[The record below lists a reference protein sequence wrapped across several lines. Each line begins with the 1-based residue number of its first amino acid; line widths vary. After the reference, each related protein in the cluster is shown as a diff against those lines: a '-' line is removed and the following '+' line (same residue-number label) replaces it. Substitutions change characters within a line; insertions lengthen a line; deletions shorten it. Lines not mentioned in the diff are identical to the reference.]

1 MSEEEKKPE
10 VEPQN
15 PPKENENPPENTQ
28 PQESSQKQENP
39 SQPENPQSN
48 EEVVDQE
55 KKPEE
60 EEQEQEPTEKI
71 KSETATVATKE
82 EDLFA
87 GPYEKLIDRKFIP
100 DPNYPDTKILPT
112 ENFNSEIKPRRQFF
126 YNILITRQKREFEA
140 PINNLFQDKNSS
152 EEQTVGNNE
161 VKGVKSANEY
171 PMTERSS
178 IEMGFQTDNIKLTKS
193 FQVAK
198 KIQLNSYTQTEHNL
212 SDIKEEFQKKV
223 NGYLS
228 NQNQLTQIDNFL
240 LRIKPKMEEALQS
253 NETINIFMNDFDL
266 DKFNRIGN
274 EEGIKNTGEQEART
288 FRDNSAGTK
297 NKKEK
302 CVHWIRSID
311 SSIPFIA
318 HSLKRNF
325 TFEESLKLIGIP
337 YQSSVLFWNVRD
349 VEQNSP
355 VFEVSTPGEVTCFE
369 FDPDNVNNL
378 VIALSSGQL
387 MFIKFFDLINILKT
401 HANTDMYSY
410 LKKADIKEYYL
421 YNLSSLKWTHQ
432 SNITAVKWFP
442 PGYSY
447 KKKGQMQFSPDEH
460 ESSIVVSLGEDGIV
474 MIWDFRALSL
484 HDSKYAQIINDVNDY
499 LIPKKIE
506 VNKVDSIGRIGGT
519 GLEIEDAGEQKFY
532 FYISTDEGQV
542 YCVDMNAKNTADN
555 PTGNVLMHYNNRY
568 FRPVL
573 YFERS
578 PFFNDIFLTVHDFHF
593 SLWAK
598 GRPKAIFMSPNLDNC
613 SYTCGKFSPSRPGVI
628 YLCKSNGEIDTWDLL
643 DESHKPSV
651 KDTLIKEKI
660 TSINIF
666 RYNIPIDENAEI
678 QTQTSVEYMVV
689 GDISGQMTLIEV
701 PKLFSEVVADE
712 KNIMKKFFDNEIQR
726 QEYMEVRIKKM
737 EEDQQGAK
745 EETTHEPE
753 NEAEKEVEYKYA
765 EEAYLIERK
774 KIAEELGIELPKTAE
789 ELEKERKE
797 KEKKEQE
804 QKYISQTFNR
814 GNQLT
819 SHSVNRLNIRPE
831 NAIDNKIEYQV
842 YTKPRS
848 RSKEHKSNKVQQNLD
863 NQPKKYKIKNYQ
875 YSNTEV
881 NQYQYESGIND
892 SCIIQEDDVEFIEN
906 KLQEIYP
913 NSNISYNLVYRASE
927 DGDKSLDFHKRC
939 DKIGPNITFIK
950 TLKGYIF
957 GGFTVKNWEHLKR
970 DINVNKPNLGSASR
984 DPKAFGFSVNYQKI
998 YNNEKKNEFAIW
1010 CNRNY
1015 GPTFKNNFFQIFDNC
1030 LKKGGYCSL
1039 KNNSHFGGQNS
1050 DYEITGGEQR
1060 FGVYEVEVFELIFE

>member
-1 MSEEEKKPE
+1 MTE
-10 VEPQN
+10 VEPKPEAEPQN
-15 PPKENENPPENTQ
+15 KEEAKENPPESQ
-28 PQESSQKQENP
+28 AQAEVPQTN
-39 SQPENPQSN
+39 
-48 EEVVDQE
+48 
-55 KKPEE
+55 E
-60 EEQEQEPTEKI
+60 EEQEAEMKQEEEDQDTTEKI
-71 KSETATVATKE
+71 KADAANASVKE

-87 GPYEKLIDRKFIP
+87 GPYERLIDRKFIP
-100 DPNYPDTKILPT
+100 DPNYTDTKILPT
-112 ENFNSEIKPRRQFF
+112 ENFNSEIKPKRQFF

-178 IEMGFQTDNIKLTKS
+178 IEMGFQTDNVKVTKS

-198 KIQLNSYTQTEHNL
+198 KVKLNNYTQTEHNL
-212 SDIKEEFQKKV
+212 ADIKEEFQKKV

-302 CVHWIRSID
+302 CVHWIRTID
-311 SSIPFIA
+311 NSIPFIA

-325 TFEESLKLIGIP
+325 TFEESLKIVGIP

-355 VFEVSTPGEVTCFE
+355 VFEVTTPGEVTCFE

-401 HANTDMYSY
+401 HANTDVYSY
-410 LKKADIKEYYL
+410 LKKADIKEFYL

-432 SNITAVKWFP
+432 SNITSVKWFP

-474 MIWDFRALSL
+474 MIWDFKSLSL
-484 HDSKYAQIINDVNDY
+484 NESKYAQVINDVNDY

-555 PTGNVLMHYNNRY
+555 PTGNVIMHYNNRY

-651 KDTLIKEKI
+651 RDTLIKEKI

-666 RYNIPIDENAEI
+666 RYNLPIDENAEI
-678 QTQTSVEYMVV
+678 QTQTSIEYMVV
-689 GDISGQMTLIEV
+689 GDISGQMTLLEV
-701 PKLFSEVVADE
+701 PKLFSEVVSDE
-712 KNIMKKFFDNEIQR
+712 KNIMKNFFDNEIQR
-726 QEYMEVRIKKM
+726 QEYMEIRMKKM
-737 EEDQQGAK
+737 EEDQGVK
-745 EETTHEPE
+745 EEAEHEPE

-774 KIAEELGIELPKTAE
+774 KIAEELGIELPKTPE

-804 QKYISQTFNR
+804 
-814 GNQLT
+814 
-819 SHSVNRLNIRPE
+819 E
-831 NAIDNKIEYQV
+831 
-842 YTKPRS
+842 
-848 RSKEHKSNKVQQNLD
+848 
-863 NQPKKYKIKNYQ
+863 
-875 YSNTEV
+875 
-881 NQYQYESGIND
+881 
-892 SCIIQEDDVEFIEN
+892 EN
-906 KLQEIYP
+906 K
-913 NSNISYNLVYRASE
+913 
-927 DGDKSLDFHKRC
+927 
-939 DKIGPNITFIK
+939 
-950 TLKGYIF
+950 
-957 GGFTVKNWEHLKR
+957 
-970 DINVNKPNLGSASR
+970 
-984 DPKAFGFSVNYQKI
+984 
-998 YNNEKKNEFAIW
+998 
-1010 CNRNY
+1010 
-1015 GPTFKNNFFQIFDNC
+1015 
-1030 LKKGGYCSL
+1030 
-1039 KNNSHFGGQNS
+1039 
-1050 DYEITGGEQR
+1050 
-1060 FGVYEVEVFELIFE
+1060 

>member
-1 MSEEEKKPE
+1 MSDGEPKPE
-10 VEPQN
+10 VESQN
-15 PPKENENPPENTQ
+15 KEPE
-28 PQESSQKQENP
+28 K
-39 SQPENPQSN
+39 ENPQEN
-48 EEVVDQE
+48 QVQPEVPQTN
-55 KKPEE
+55 E
-60 EEQEQEPTEKI
+60 EEQEPEMNQEEEGQESAEKI
-71 KSETATVATKE
+71 KTDAANANAKE

-87 GPYEKLIDRKFIP
+87 GPYERLIDRKFIP
-100 DPNYPDTKILPT
+100 DPNYSDTKILPT
-112 ENFNSEIKPRRQFF
+112 ENFNSEIKPKRQFF

-178 IEMGFQTDNIKLTKS
+178 IEMGFQTDNVKVTKS

-198 KIQLNSYTQTEHNL
+198 KVKLNSYTQTEHNL

-311 SSIPFIA
+311 NSIPFIA

-325 TFEESLKLIGIP
+325 SFEESLKIVGIP
-337 YQSSVLFWNVRD
+337 YQSSVLFWNVKD

-369 FDPDNVNNL
+369 FDPDNVNNM

-410 LKKADIKEYYL
+410 LKKADIKEFYL
-421 YNLSSLKWTHQ
+421 FNLSSLKWTHQ
-432 SNITAVKWFP
+432 SNITSVKWFP

-460 ESSIVVSLGEDGIV
+460 ESSIVVSLGEDGIAMV
-474 MIWDFRALSL
+474 WDFKSLSL
-484 HDSKYAQIINDVNDY
+484 HESKYAQVINDVNDY
-499 LIPKKIE
+499 LQPTKKIE

-519 GLEIEDAGEQKFY
+519 GLEIEDGGEQKFY

-555 PTGNVLMHYNNRY
+555 PTGNVVMHYNNRY

-804 QKYISQTFNR
+804 
-814 GNQLT
+814 
-819 SHSVNRLNIRPE
+819 E
-831 NAIDNKIEYQV
+831 
-842 YTKPRS
+842 
-848 RSKEHKSNKVQQNLD
+848 
-863 NQPKKYKIKNYQ
+863 
-875 YSNTEV
+875 
-881 NQYQYESGIND
+881 
-892 SCIIQEDDVEFIEN
+892 
-906 KLQEIYP
+906 
-913 NSNISYNLVYRASE
+913 
-927 DGDKSLDFHKRC
+927 
-939 DKIGPNITFIK
+939 
-950 TLKGYIF
+950 
-957 GGFTVKNWEHLKR
+957 
-970 DINVNKPNLGSASR
+970 
-984 DPKAFGFSVNYQKI
+984 
-998 YNNEKKNEFAIW
+998 EK
-1010 CNRNY
+1010 
-1015 GPTFKNNFFQIFDNC
+1015 
-1030 LKKGGYCSL
+1030 
-1039 KNNSHFGGQNS
+1039 
-1050 DYEITGGEQR
+1050 
-1060 FGVYEVEVFELIFE
+1060 

>member
-1 MSEEEKKPE
+1 MTDVEPKPE
-10 VEPQN
+10 SEHQN
-15 PPKENENPPENTQ
+15 KEEVKENPPEAQ
-28 PQESSQKQENP
+28 A
-39 SQPENPQSN
+39 QPEVPQSN
-48 EEVVDQE
+48 EEE
-55 KKPEE
+55 PEAEMKPEE
-60 EEQEQEPTEKI
+60 EGQDSAEKL
-71 KSETATVATKE
+71 KSDAANANQKE

-87 GPYEKLIDRKFIP
+87 GPYERLIDRKFIP
-100 DPNYPDTKILPT
+100 DPNYTDTKILPT
-112 ENFNSEIKPRRQFF
+112 ENFNSEIKPKRQFF

-178 IEMGFQTDNIKLTKS
+178 IEMGFQTDNIKVTKS

-198 KIQLNSYTQTEHNL
+198 KVKLNSYTQTEHNL

-311 SSIPFIA
+311 NSIPFIA

-325 TFEESLKLIGIP
+325 TFEESLKIVGIP
-337 YQSSVLFWNVRD
+337 YQSSVLFWNIRD

-355 VFEVSTPGEVTCFE
+355 VFEVRTPGEVTCFE

-410 LKKADIKEYYL
+410 LRKADIKEFYL

-432 SNITAVKWFP
+432 SNITSVKWFP

-474 MIWDFRALSL
+474 MIWDFKSLSL
-484 HDSKYAQIINDVNDY
+484 NESKYAQVINDVNDY

-578 PFFNDIFLTVHDFHF
+578 PFFKDIFLTVHDFHF

-651 KDTLIKEKI
+651 RDTLIKEKI

-666 RYNIPIDENAEI
+666 RYNLPIDENAEI
-678 QTQTSVEYMVV
+678 QTQTSIEYMVV
-689 GDISGQMTLIEV
+689 GDISGQMTLLEV
-701 PKLFSEVVADE
+701 PKLFSEVVSDE
-712 KNIMKKFFDNEIQR
+712 KNIMKNFFDNEIQR
-726 QEYMEVRIKKM
+726 QEYMEIRMKKM
-737 EEDQQGAK
+737 EEDQGVK
-745 EETTHEPE
+745 EEAEHEPE

-774 KIAEELGIELPKTAE
+774 KIAEELGIELPKTPE

-804 QKYISQTFNR
+804 
-814 GNQLT
+814 
-819 SHSVNRLNIRPE
+819 E
-831 NAIDNKIEYQV
+831 
-842 YTKPRS
+842 
-848 RSKEHKSNKVQQNLD
+848 
-863 NQPKKYKIKNYQ
+863 
-875 YSNTEV
+875 
-881 NQYQYESGIND
+881 
-892 SCIIQEDDVEFIEN
+892 EN
-906 KLQEIYP
+906 K
-913 NSNISYNLVYRASE
+913 
-927 DGDKSLDFHKRC
+927 
-939 DKIGPNITFIK
+939 
-950 TLKGYIF
+950 
-957 GGFTVKNWEHLKR
+957 
-970 DINVNKPNLGSASR
+970 
-984 DPKAFGFSVNYQKI
+984 
-998 YNNEKKNEFAIW
+998 
-1010 CNRNY
+1010 
-1015 GPTFKNNFFQIFDNC
+1015 
-1030 LKKGGYCSL
+1030 
-1039 KNNSHFGGQNS
+1039 
-1050 DYEITGGEQR
+1050 
-1060 FGVYEVEVFELIFE
+1060 

>member
-10 VEPQN
+10 AESNQV
-15 PPKENENPPENTQ
+15 NEG
-28 PQESSQKQENP
+28 
-39 SQPENPQSN
+39 ENPQENQSKS
-48 EEVVDQE
+48 EVPQV
-55 KKPEE
+55 KE
-60 EEQEQEPTEKI
+60 EEQEIKQEEEEPSEKLKTE
-71 KSETATVATKE
+71 SANAQAKE

-100 DPNYPDTKILPT
+100 DPNYTDTKILPT
-112 ENFNSEIKPRRQFF
+112 ENFNSEIKPKRQFF

-178 IEMGFQTDNIKLTKS
+178 IEMGFQTDNIKVTKS

-198 KIQLNSYTQTEHNL
+198 KVKLNNYTQTEHNL
-212 SDIKEEFQKKV
+212 SDIKDQFEKKI
-223 NGYLS
+223 NGYLK

-288 FRDNSAGTK
+288 FRDNSAGNK

-311 SSIPFIA
+311 NSIPFIA

-325 TFEESLKLIGIP
+325 SFEESLKIIGIP
-337 YQSSVLFWNVRD
+337 YQSSVLFWNIRD

-355 VFEVSTPGEVTCFE
+355 VFEVTTPGEVTCFE

-401 HANTDMYSY
+401 HANMDYSY
-410 LKKADIKEYYL
+410 LKKADIKEFYL

-432 SNITAVKWFP
+432 SIITAVKWFP

-474 MIWDFRALSL
+474 MIWDFKSLSL
-484 HDSKYAQIINDVNDY
+484 HESKYAQVINDVNDY
-499 LIPKKIE
+499 MIPKKIE

-555 PTGNVLMHYNNRY
+555 PTGNVIMHYNNRY

-666 RYNIPIDENAEI
+666 RYNIPIDENSEI
-678 QTQTSVEYMVV
+678 QTQTWIEYMVV
-689 GDISGQMTLIEV
+689 GDISGQMTLLEV
-701 PKLFSEVVADE
+701 PKLFSEIVPDE
-712 KNIMKKFFDNEIQR
+712 KNIMKNFFDNEIQR
-726 QEYMEVRIKKM
+726 QEYMEIRIKKM
-737 EEDQQGAK
+737 EEDQGTK
-745 EETTHEPE
+745 EEAAHEPE
-753 NEAEKEVEYKYA
+753 NEAEKEMEYKYA
-765 EEAYLIERK
+765 EEAYILERK

-804 QKYISQTFNR
+804 
-814 GNQLT
+814 
-819 SHSVNRLNIRPE
+819 E
-831 NAIDNKIEYQV
+831 
-842 YTKPRS
+842 
-848 RSKEHKSNKVQQNLD
+848 
-863 NQPKKYKIKNYQ
+863 
-875 YSNTEV
+875 
-881 NQYQYESGIND
+881 
-892 SCIIQEDDVEFIEN
+892 EN
-906 KLQEIYP
+906 K
-913 NSNISYNLVYRASE
+913 
-927 DGDKSLDFHKRC
+927 
-939 DKIGPNITFIK
+939 
-950 TLKGYIF
+950 
-957 GGFTVKNWEHLKR
+957 
-970 DINVNKPNLGSASR
+970 
-984 DPKAFGFSVNYQKI
+984 
-998 YNNEKKNEFAIW
+998 
-1010 CNRNY
+1010 
-1015 GPTFKNNFFQIFDNC
+1015 
-1030 LKKGGYCSL
+1030 
-1039 KNNSHFGGQNS
+1039 
-1050 DYEITGGEQR
+1050 
-1060 FGVYEVEVFELIFE
+1060 

>member
-1 MSEEEKKPE
+1 MTEE
-10 VEPQN
+10 
-15 PPKENENPPENTQ
+15 
-28 PQESSQKQENP
+28 QKQGELNLNEKP
-39 SQPENPQSN
+39 VEQGLEKQPENQQD
-48 EEVVDQE
+48 EEQE
-55 KKPEE
+55 PKL
-60 EEQEQEPTEKI
+60 EEQEQKEMLEKI
-71 KSETATVATKE
+71 KNELANAKE

-87 GPYEKLIDRKFIP
+87 GPYERLIDRKFIA

-112 ENFNSEIKPRRQFF
+112 ENFNSEIIPKRKFF
-126 YNILITRQKREFEA
+126 YKILITRPKREFEA

-171 PMTERSS
+171 PLSERSS
-178 IEMGFQTDNIKLTKS
+178 IEMGFQTANSTVTKS

-198 KIQLNSYTQTEHNL
+198 KIKVNSYTQTENNL
-212 SDIKEEFQKKV
+212 SDIKDEFLKKV

-228 NQNQLTQIDNFL
+228 NQNSLTSLDNFL
-240 LRIKPKMEEALQS
+240 QRIKPKMEEALQS

-274 EEGIKNTGEQEART
+274 EEGVKNSGEQEART

-325 TFEESLKLIGIP
+325 SFEENVKIIGVP
-337 YQSSVLFWNVRD
+337 YQSNVLFWNIKD

-355 VFEVSTPGEVTCFE
+355 VFEVATPGEVTCFE
-369 FDPDNVNNL
+369 FDPNNVNNM

-387 MFIKFFDLINILKT
+387 MFIKFFDLIKILKT
-401 HANTDMYSY
+401 YGNTDMYSY
-410 LKKADIKEYYL
+410 LKKADIKEFYV

-432 SNITAVKWFP
+432 SLITAVKWFP

-447 KKKGQMQFSPDEH
+447 KKKGQMQFSPDDH
-460 ESSIVVSLGEDGIV
+460 ESSIVVSLGEDGIA
-474 MIWDFRALSL
+474 MIWDYRGLSL
-484 HDSKYAQIINDVNDY
+484 HESKSAQIINDVNDY
-499 LIPKKIE
+499 LIPRKIE
-506 VNKVDSIGRIGGT
+506 VNKVDSIGRISGT
-519 GLEIEDAGEQKFY
+519 GLEIEDIGNQKFY
-532 FYISTDEGQV
+532 FYISTDEGQI
-542 YCVDMNAKNTADN
+542 YCVDMTAKNTADN
-555 PTGNVLMHYNNRY
+555 PTGNVVMHYNNRY

-666 RYNIPIDENAEI
+666 KYNLPVDENAEN
-678 QTQTSVEYMVV
+678 QTQSSIEYMLV
-689 GDISGQMTLIEV
+689 GDISGQMTQLEV
-701 PKLFSEVVADE
+701 PKLFSEIVSDE
-712 KNIMKKFFDNEIQR
+712 QNIMKNFFDNEIER
-726 QEYMEVRIKKM
+726 QEYMEVRMKKI
-737 EEDQQGAK
+737 EEDSNVK
-745 EETTHEPE
+745 EETVHEPE
-753 NEAEKEVEYKYA
+753 NDAEKEVEYKYA

-797 KEKKEQE
+797 KEKAEQ
-804 QKYISQTFNR
+804 
-814 GNQLT
+814 
-819 SHSVNRLNIRPE
+819 
-831 NAIDNKIEYQV
+831 
-842 YTKPRS
+842 
-848 RSKEHKSNKVQQNLD
+848 
-863 NQPKKYKIKNYQ
+863 
-875 YSNTEV
+875 
-881 NQYQYESGIND
+881 
-892 SCIIQEDDVEFIEN
+892 QED
-906 KLQEIYP
+906 
-913 NSNISYNLVYRASE
+913 
-927 DGDKSLDFHKRC
+927 
-939 DKIGPNITFIK
+939 
-950 TLKGYIF
+950 
-957 GGFTVKNWEHLKR
+957 
-970 DINVNKPNLGSASR
+970 
-984 DPKAFGFSVNYQKI
+984 
-998 YNNEKKNEFAIW
+998 
-1010 CNRNY
+1010 
-1015 GPTFKNNFFQIFDNC
+1015 
-1030 LKKGGYCSL
+1030 
-1039 KNNSHFGGQNS
+1039 
-1050 DYEITGGEQR
+1050 
-1060 FGVYEVEVFELIFE
+1060 

>member
-1 MSEEEKKPE
+1 MTEE
-10 VEPQN
+10 
-15 PPKENENPPENTQ
+15 
-28 PQESSQKQENP
+28 QKQGELNLNEKP
-39 SQPENPQSN
+39 VEQGLEKQPENQQD
-48 EEVVDQE
+48 EEQE
-55 KKPEE
+55 PKL
-60 EEQEQEPTEKI
+60 EEQEQKEMLEKI
-71 KSETATVATKE
+71 KNELANAKE

-87 GPYEKLIDRKFIP
+87 GPYERLIDRKFIA

-112 ENFNSEIKPRRQFF
+112 ENFNSEIIPKRKFF
-126 YNILITRQKREFEA
+126 YKILITRPKREFEA

-171 PMTERSS
+171 PLSERSS
-178 IEMGFQTDNIKLTKS
+178 IEMGFQTANSTVTKS

-198 KIQLNSYTQTEHNL
+198 KVKVNSYTQTENNL
-212 SDIKEEFQKKV
+212 SDIKDEFLKKV

-228 NQNQLTQIDNFL
+228 NQNSLTSLDNFL
-240 LRIKPKMEEALQS
+240 QRIKPKMEEALQS

-274 EEGIKNTGEQEART
+274 EEGVKNSGEQEART

-325 TFEESLKLIGIP
+325 SFEENVKIIGVP
-337 YQSSVLFWNVRD
+337 YQSNVLFWNIKD

-355 VFEVSTPGEVTCFE
+355 VFEVATPGEVTCFE
-369 FDPDNVNNL
+369 FDPNNVNNM

-387 MFIKFFDLINILKT
+387 MFIKFFDLIKILKT
-401 HANTDMYSY
+401 YGNTDMYSY
-410 LKKADIKEYYL
+410 LKKADIKEFYV

-432 SNITAVKWFP
+432 SLITAVKWFP

-447 KKKGQMQFSPDEH
+447 KKKGQMQFSPDDH
-460 ESSIVVSLGEDGIV
+460 ESSIVVSLGEDGIA
-474 MIWDFRALSL
+474 MIWDYRGLSL
-484 HDSKYAQIINDVNDY
+484 HESKSAQIINDVNDY
-499 LIPKKIE
+499 LIPRKIE
-506 VNKVDSIGRIGGT
+506 VNKVDSIGRISGT
-519 GLEIEDAGEQKFY
+519 GLEIEDIGNQKFY
-532 FYISTDEGQV
+532 FYISTDEGQI
-542 YCVDMNAKNTADN
+542 YCVDMTAKNTADN
-555 PTGNVLMHYNNRY
+555 PTGNVVMHYNNRY

-666 RYNIPIDENAEI
+666 KYNLPVDENAEN
-678 QTQTSVEYMVV
+678 QTQSSIEYMLV
-689 GDISGQMTLIEV
+689 GDISGQMTQLEV
-701 PKLFSEVVADE
+701 PKLFSEIVSDE
-712 KNIMKKFFDNEIQR
+712 QNIMKNFFDNEIER
-726 QEYMEVRIKKM
+726 QEYMEVRMKKI
-737 EEDQQGAK
+737 EEDSNVK
-745 EETTHEPE
+745 EETVHEPE
-753 NEAEKEVEYKYA
+753 NDAEKEVEYKYA

-797 KEKKEQE
+797 KEKAEQ
-804 QKYISQTFNR
+804 
-814 GNQLT
+814 
-819 SHSVNRLNIRPE
+819 
-831 NAIDNKIEYQV
+831 
-842 YTKPRS
+842 
-848 RSKEHKSNKVQQNLD
+848 
-863 NQPKKYKIKNYQ
+863 
-875 YSNTEV
+875 
-881 NQYQYESGIND
+881 
-892 SCIIQEDDVEFIEN
+892 QED
-906 KLQEIYP
+906 
-913 NSNISYNLVYRASE
+913 
-927 DGDKSLDFHKRC
+927 
-939 DKIGPNITFIK
+939 
-950 TLKGYIF
+950 
-957 GGFTVKNWEHLKR
+957 
-970 DINVNKPNLGSASR
+970 
-984 DPKAFGFSVNYQKI
+984 
-998 YNNEKKNEFAIW
+998 
-1010 CNRNY
+1010 
-1015 GPTFKNNFFQIFDNC
+1015 
-1030 LKKGGYCSL
+1030 
-1039 KNNSHFGGQNS
+1039 
-1050 DYEITGGEQR
+1050 
-1060 FGVYEVEVFELIFE
+1060 

>member
-1 MSEEEKKPE
+1 MTE
-10 VEPQN
+10 VEPKPEAEPQN
-15 PPKENENPPENTQ
+15 KEEAKENPPESQ
-28 PQESSQKQENP
+28 AQAEVPQTN
-39 SQPENPQSN
+39 
-48 EEVVDQE
+48 
-55 KKPEE
+55 E
-60 EEQEQEPTEKI
+60 EEQEAEMKQEEEDQDTTEKI
-71 KSETATVATKE
+71 KADAANASAKE

-87 GPYEKLIDRKFIP
+87 GPYERLIDRKFIP
-100 DPNYPDTKILPT
+100 DPNYTDTKILPT
-112 ENFNSEIKPRRQFF
+112 ENFNSEIKPKRQFF

-178 IEMGFQTDNIKLTKS
+178 IEMGFQTDNVKVTKS

-198 KIQLNSYTQTEHNL
+198 KVKLNNYTQTEHNL
-212 SDIKEEFQKKV
+212 ADIKEEFQKKV

-302 CVHWIRSID
+302 CVYCIRSID
-311 SSIPFIA
+311 NSIPFIA

-325 TFEESLKLIGIP
+325 TFEDSLKLIGIP
-337 YQSSVLFWNVRD
+337 YQSSILFWNIRD
-349 VEQNSP
+349 LEQNAP
-355 VFEVSTPGEVTCFE
+355 VFEVRTPGEVTCFE
-369 FDPDNVNNL
+369 FDPNNVDNL
-378 VIALSSGQL
+378 VISLSSGQL
-387 MFIKFFDLINILKT
+387 MFVKFFDLINILKT
-401 HANTDMYSY
+401 HANTDVYSY
-410 LKKADIKEYYL
+410 LKKENIKEFYL

-447 KKKGQMQFSPDEH
+447 KKKGQMQYSPDEH

-474 MIWDFRALSL
+474 MIWDYRSLSL
-484 HDSKYAQIINDVNDY
+484 HESKYAQIINDVNDY

-519 GLEIEDAGEQKFY
+519 GLEIEDAGDQKFY
-532 FYISTDEGQV
+532 FYISTDEGQF

-555 PTGNVLMHYNNRY
+555 PTGNVVMNYNNRY

-613 SYTCGKFSPSRPGVI
+613 SYTCGKFSPTRPGVI

-651 KDTLIKEKI
+651 RDTLIKEKI

-678 QTQTSVEYMVV
+678 QTQTYIEYMVV
-689 GDISGQMTLIEV
+689 GDISGQMTLLEI
-701 PKLFSEVVADE
+701 PKLFSEIVQDE
-712 KNIMKKFFDNEIQR
+712 KNIMKNFFDNEIKR
-726 QEYMEVRIKKM
+726 QEYMEIRIKKL
-737 EEDQQGAK
+737 EDDQNVK
-745 EETTHEPE
+745 EEVEHELE
-753 NEAEKEVEYKYA
+753 NDAENGDEYKYT
-765 EEAYLIERK
+765 EETY
-774 KIAEELGIELPKTAE
+774 
-789 ELEKERKE
+789 
-797 KEKKEQE
+797 
-804 QKYISQTFNR
+804 
-814 GNQLT
+814 
-819 SHSVNRLNIRPE
+819 
-831 NAIDNKIEYQV
+831 
-842 YTKPRS
+842 
-848 RSKEHKSNKVQQNLD
+848 
-863 NQPKKYKIKNYQ
+863 
-875 YSNTEV
+875 
-881 NQYQYESGIND
+881 
-892 SCIIQEDDVEFIEN
+892 
-906 KLQEIYP
+906 
-913 NSNISYNLVYRASE
+913 
-927 DGDKSLDFHKRC
+927 
-939 DKIGPNITFIK
+939 
-950 TLKGYIF
+950 
-957 GGFTVKNWEHLKR
+957 
-970 DINVNKPNLGSASR
+970 
-984 DPKAFGFSVNYQKI
+984 
-998 YNNEKKNEFAIW
+998 
-1010 CNRNY
+1010 
-1015 GPTFKNNFFQIFDNC
+1015 
-1030 LKKGGYCSL
+1030 
-1039 KNNSHFGGQNS
+1039 
-1050 DYEITGGEQR
+1050 
-1060 FGVYEVEVFELIFE
+1060 

>member
-10 VEPQN
+10 AESNQV
-15 PPKENENPPENTQ
+15 NEG
-28 PQESSQKQENP
+28 
-39 SQPENPQSN
+39 ENPQENQSQA
-48 EEVVDQE
+48 EVSQV
-55 KKPEE
+55 KE
-60 EEQEQEPTEKI
+60 EEQEIKKEEEEPSEKLKTE
-71 KSETATVATKE
+71 SANAQAKE

-100 DPNYPDTKILPT
+100 DPNYTDTKILPT
-112 ENFNSEIKPRRQFF
+112 ENFNSEIKPKRQFF

-178 IEMGFQTDNIKLTKS
+178 IEMGFQTDNIKVTKS

-198 KIQLNSYTQTEHNL
+198 KVKLNNYTQTEHNL
-212 SDIKEEFQKKV
+212 SDIKDQFEKKI
-223 NGYLS
+223 NGYLK

-288 FRDNSAGTK
+288 FRDNSAGNK

-311 SSIPFIA
+311 NSIPFIA

-325 TFEESLKLIGIP
+325 SFEESLKIIGIP
-337 YQSSVLFWNVRD
+337 YQSSVLFWNIRD

-355 VFEVSTPGEVTCFE
+355 VFEVTTPGEVTCFE

-401 HANTDMYSY
+401 HANMDYSY
-410 LKKADIKEYYL
+410 LKKADIKEFYL

-432 SNITAVKWFP
+432 SIITAVKWFP

-474 MIWDFRALSL
+474 MIWDFKSLSL
-484 HDSKYAQIINDVNDY
+484 HESKYAQVINDVNDY
-499 LIPKKIE
+499 MIPKKIE

-555 PTGNVLMHYNNRY
+555 PTGNVIMHYNNRY

-678 QTQTSVEYMVV
+678 QTQTWIEYMVV
-689 GDISGQMTLIEV
+689 GDISGQMTLLEV
-701 PKLFSEVVADE
+701 PKLFSEIVPDE
-712 KNIMKKFFDNEIQR
+712 KNIMKNFFDNEIQR
-726 QEYMEVRIKKM
+726 QEYMEIRIKKM
-737 EEDQQGAK
+737 EEDQGTK
-745 EETTHEPE
+745 EEAAHEPE
-753 NEAEKEVEYKYA
+753 NAAEKEMEYKYA
-765 EEAYLIERK
+765 EEAYILERK

-804 QKYISQTFNR
+804 
-814 GNQLT
+814 
-819 SHSVNRLNIRPE
+819 E
-831 NAIDNKIEYQV
+831 
-842 YTKPRS
+842 
-848 RSKEHKSNKVQQNLD
+848 
-863 NQPKKYKIKNYQ
+863 
-875 YSNTEV
+875 
-881 NQYQYESGIND
+881 
-892 SCIIQEDDVEFIEN
+892 EN
-906 KLQEIYP
+906 K
-913 NSNISYNLVYRASE
+913 
-927 DGDKSLDFHKRC
+927 
-939 DKIGPNITFIK
+939 
-950 TLKGYIF
+950 
-957 GGFTVKNWEHLKR
+957 
-970 DINVNKPNLGSASR
+970 
-984 DPKAFGFSVNYQKI
+984 
-998 YNNEKKNEFAIW
+998 
-1010 CNRNY
+1010 
-1015 GPTFKNNFFQIFDNC
+1015 
-1030 LKKGGYCSL
+1030 
-1039 KNNSHFGGQNS
+1039 
-1050 DYEITGGEQR
+1050 
-1060 FGVYEVEVFELIFE
+1060 